1 MTQQAS
7 CLLSTSRKRFQCL
20 QCTLLTSLLAAAA
33 FFFSKKFIPLPT
45 KKGGNVNSK
54 LQPARESCASI
65 FIHAEHA
72 LSSRNRDGDE
82 CCIYL
87 SFTSWYANIMRSAHQ
102 ITKSLH
108 EYWFCVVF
116 PNATGT
122 LRTQILPSGIH
133 FVYFLKRILSD
144 NSGLQFPLRQWRENY
159 IIPSA

>member
-1 MTQQAS
+1 MPCGSCLQTSGMTQQAS

-33 FFFSKKFIPLPT
+33 AAFFFFFLNSSLSPR
-45 KKGGNVNSK
+45 KGGNINSK
-54 LQPARESCASI
+54 LQPAKESCASI

-116 PNATGT
+116 PNATGI

-133 FVYFLKRILSD
+133 FFL
-144 NSGLQFPLRQWRENY
+144 FPRENT
-159 IIPSA
+159 